1 MAYET
6 IIVDNRDFVT
16 TITLNRPERLNALNL
31 QLANELFDA
40 LHEKDQDDDTRVF
53 IITGAGRGFSSG
65 ADQRGGGPSEPRA
78 SNAPGLAERMFQC
91 FNDVEKPI
99 IAAINGWAVGGGCTM
114 TLLCDLRIASEEA
127 RFLLPFT
134 RLGIHAE
141 LGSTYTLPRL
151 IGQGKASEM
160 ILLSKTVEA
169 REALEIGLVNQV
181 VPADQLAQ
189 VSWETATAIAGFSP
203 MSVRVNKQGLKQGLQ
218 SDIET
223 QLRYETLALSVLGKA
238 EDTQEARAAAREGR
252 DPVFKGR

>member
-6 IIVDNRDFVT
+6 LIVDNEDFVT
-16 TITLNRPERLNALNL
+16 TVTLNRPERLNALNL
-31 QLANELFDA
+31 ALANELFEV

-65 ADQRGGGPSEPRA
+65 ADQRGAGSGESRA

-91 FNDVEKPI
+91 FHDLEKPI

-114 TLLCDLRIASEEA
+114 TLLCDLRIASVEA

-169 REALEIGLVNQV
+169 QEALEIGLVNQV

-189 VSWETATAIAGFSP
+189 TAWDTATTIAGFSP
-203 MSVRVNKQGLKQGLQ
+203 MSVRINKRGLKQGID
-218 SDIET
+218 SDIES

>member
-6 IIVDNRDFVT
+6 IIVENKDFVT

-40 LHEKDQDDDTRVF
+40 LAEHDQDDDTRVF

-65 ADQRGGGPSEPRA
+65 ADLRGGSSSEPKA
-78 SNAPGLAERMFQC
+78 SNAPGLAERMFLC
-91 FNDVEKPI
+91 FHDVEKPI
-99 IAAINGWAVGGGCTM
+99 IAAINGWAVGGGCTL

-160 ILLSKTVEA
+160 VLLSKTVEA
-169 REALEIGLVNQV
+169 QEALEIGLVNQV

-189 VSWETATAIAGFSP
+189 VAWEMATTITNFSP
-203 MSVRVNKQGLKQGLQ
+203 MSVRLNKRGLKQGLQ

-223 QLRYETLALSVLGKA
+223 QLRYETLALSALGKA
-238 EDTQEARAAAREGR
+238 EDTREARAAAREGR

>member
-6 IIVDNRDFVT
+6 LIVDTKDFVT

-40 LHEKDQDDDTRVF
+40 LAKHDQDDGTRVF

-65 ADQRGGGPSEPRA
+65 ADLRGGGSSEPKA

-91 FNDVEKPI
+91 FHDVEKPI
-99 IAAINGWAVGGGCTM
+99 IAAINGWAVGGGCTL

-160 ILLSKTVEA
+160 VLLSKTVEA
-169 REALEIGLVNQV
+169 QEALTIGLVNQV
-181 VPADQLAQ
+181 VPADQLAH
-189 VSWETATAIAGFSP
+189 VSWEMATTIANFSP
-203 MSVRVNKQGLKQGLQ
+203 MSVRLNKRGLKQGLQ
-218 SDIET
+218 SDIQT
-223 QLRYETLALSVLGKA
+223 QLRYETLALSALGKA

-252 DPVFKGR
+252 DPVYKGR

>member
-6 IIVDNRDFVT
+6 LIVENKDFVT

-31 QLANELFDA
+31 QLANELFDVLA
-40 LHEKDQDDDTRVF
+40 EKDQDDDTRVF

-65 ADQRGGGPSEPRA
+65 ADLRGGGDREPRA
-78 SNAPGLAERMFQC
+78 SNAPGLAERMFQS
-91 FNDVEKPI
+91 FIDVEKPI
-99 IAAINGWAVGGGCTM
+99 IASINGWAVGGGCTM

-134 RLGIHAE
+134 RLGISAE

-151 IGQGKASEM
+151 IGLGKASEM

-169 REALEIGLVNQV
+169 KEALEIGLVNQV

-189 VSWETATAIAGFSP
+189 VTWETATTIASFSP
-203 MSVRVNKQGLKQGLQ
+203 MSVRMNKRGLKQGLH

-223 QLRYETLALSVLGKA
+223 QVRYETLALSVLGKA
-238 EDTQEARAAAREGR
+238 EDTQEARSASREGR

>member
-1 MAYET
+1 
-6 IIVDNRDFVT
+6 
-16 TITLNRPERLNALNL
+16 
-31 QLANELFDA
+31 
-40 LHEKDQDDDTRVF
+40 
-53 IITGAGRGFSSG
+53 
-65 ADQRGGGPSEPRA
+65 
-78 SNAPGLAERMFQC
+78 
-91 FNDVEKPI
+91 
-99 IAAINGWAVGGGCTM
+99 M

-169 REALEIGLVNQV
+169 QEALEIGLVNQV

-189 VSWETATAIAGFSP
+189 VSWETATTIAGFSP
-203 MSVRVNKQGLKQGLQ
+203 MSVRLNKRGLKQGLQ

-223 QLRYETLALSVLGKA
+223 QLSYETLALSVLGKA
-238 EDTQEARAAAREGR
+238 EDTQEVRAAAREER